1 MKLFLLTLIIFLA
14 SCKTTD
20 TAVADSSNKPEALG
34 WYHGSCVASQKELT
48 PQDDIILVGKAQQVI
63 KVSVVGYGSAETCAA
78 LMEGRAAVNRA
89 EDNHFYEVISKEQS
103 ISAEELGV
111 VVMQSSLG
119 KQKQLDI
126 NSNELKDVVDY
137 CTTSEGVRFYMW
149 DEEKGREHPFWQSYY
164 YLGYDVEAD
173 CEF

>member
-1 MKLFLLTLIIFLA
+1 
-14 SCKTTD
+14 
-20 TAVADSSNKPEALG
+20 
-34 WYHGSCVASQKELT
+34 
-48 PQDDIILVGKAQQVI
+48 
-63 KVSVVGYGSAETCAA
+63 
-78 LMEGRAAVNRA
+78 
-89 EDNHFYEVISKEQS
+89 
-103 ISAEELGV
+103 
-111 VVMQSSLG
+111 MQSSLG